1 MTVSVIETRHPR
13 ELFAYLG
20 GEKNCAV
27 AETSP
32 GVYVVS
38 GYPVT
43 IQVIES
49 KKLPL
54 EENLWLKGLSNDLN
68 AEAAGTIL
76 EESRKREAELG
87 AYIYALLRANAKT
100 IREVLDMANGE
111 VTLEEVLEE
120 VGLTAKWEKRG
131 EARGEAKG
139 EKNGWQKAIGLM
151 KQGFTLEQ
159 LERMSP
165 DGPPNPAL

>member
-1 MTVSVIETRHPR
+1 
-13 ELFAYLG
+13 
-20 GEKNCAV
+20 
-27 AETSP
+27 
-32 GVYVVS
+32 VYVVS
-38 GYPVT
+38 GYPVD

-68 AEAAGTIL
+68 AEVADTIL

-87 AYIYALLRANAKT
+87 AYIYALLRANTET
-100 IREVLDMANGE
+100 IEEVYRMADKKLTLD
-111 VTLEEVLEE
+111 EVLERL
-120 VGLTAKWEKRG
+120 GLTAEWEKRG
-131 EARGEAKG
+131 EARGEARGVAIGEAKG
-139 EKNGWQKAIGLM
+139 EKNAWQKAINLL
-151 KQGFTLEQ
+151 KQGYTLEQ